1 MPTALEKVQ
10 DFIAVFIE
18 AWPSGDTTAL
28 GSFFSEDA
36 LYQNGPLEPV
46 RGRAAIESTFAEFMK
61 VGGEVDVEMIHMIA
75 EGPIVMTER
84 IDHLTRADGTTASL
98 PMMGVIEVHDGLVTA
113 WRDYFDLS
121 QFASQIQG
129 GS

>member
-1 MPTALEKVQ
+1 MPTALETVQ
-10 DFIAVFIE
+10 DFMVAFIE
-18 AWPSGDTTAL
+18 AWPAADTTAL

-46 RGRAAIESTFAEFMK
+46 RGRAAIESTFAQFMK
-61 VGGEVDVEMIHMIA
+61 VGREVDVEMIHMMA

-84 IDHLTRADGTTASL
+84 IDHLTMAERTTASL
-98 PMMGVIEVHDGLVTA
+98 PMIGVIEVHDGAVTA

-129 GS
+129 ES

>member
-1 MPTALEKVQ
+1 
-10 DFIAVFIE
+10 
-18 AWPSGDTTAL
+18 
-28 GSFFSEDA
+28 
-36 LYQNGPLEPV
+36 
-46 RGRAAIESTFAEFMK
+46 MK
-61 VGGEVDVEMIHMIA
+61 VGGEVDVEMIRMIA

-98 PMMGVIEVHDGLVTA
+98 PMMGVVEVHDGLVTV

-129 GS
+129 GSLAHSVEALEPRGCPSSPV

>member
-1 MPTALEKVQ
+1 MPSALETVQ
-10 DFIAVFIE
+10 DFMAAFIE
-18 AWPSGDTTAL
+18 AWPSADTTAL
-28 GSFFSEDA
+28 GSFFREDA
-36 LYQNGPLEPV
+36 LYLNGPLEPV
-46 RGRAAIESTFAEFMK
+46 KGRAAIEATFAQFMR
-61 VGGEVDVEMIHMIA
+61 VGGQVDVEVIHMMA

-98 PMMGVIEVHDGLVTA
+98 PLMGVIEVRDGLVAA

-121 QFASQIQG
+121 QFTSQTLR